1 MKVRSESDRTYFETR
16 TFTVSLCD
24 FFQSFMDI
32 DTIQV
37 TSKNNQVMK
46 AIFSKKRTLARIVL
60 MELLKQKTVYSRQEY
75 DPVS

>member
-1 MKVRSESDRTYFETR
+1 MSQTEPILRLGLSL
-16 TFTVSLCD
+16 SLCVS

-37 TSKNNQVMK
+37 TSKNNQLMK